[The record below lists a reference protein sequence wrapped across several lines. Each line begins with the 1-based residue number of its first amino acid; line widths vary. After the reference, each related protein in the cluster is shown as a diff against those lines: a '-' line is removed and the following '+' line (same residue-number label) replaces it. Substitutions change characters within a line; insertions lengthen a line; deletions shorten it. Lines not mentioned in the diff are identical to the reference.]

1 MNRPI
6 RVLSILEADVVTG
19 PAGNLL
25 RFAKA
30 ARASG
35 RAEVMF
41 ATYRRGDVSQQ
52 TAFQAAVNQAGFDLD
67 LIPERSPLDFRVIAG
82 LRDLLKKRN
91 PDIVQTHAVKSHFLM
106 GLIASNDRPKWIA
119 FHHGYTQPILRV
131 RVYNQFDRWSLRR
144 PDAIVT
150 VCQAFAGELQDRGV
164 ARDRITVIHNSIE
177 KAPESDSQ
185 AVDAIRS
192 ELGIAAGERVIV
204 AIGRLSAEKA
214 QSDLLTAVAQ
224 LIAGGQEKLRL
235 VIVGD
240 GPDKVKL
247 EEQSAR
253 LGLKDAAI
261 FAGFRSRPGPFFQ
274 LASVFVL
281 PSLSEGSP
289 NVLLEAMAANV
300 PIVATSVGGIPDTI
314 EDGVS
319 GLLTP
324 PRNPAALSSSIA
336 RILSEPALGAQLAA
350 EAHRQVSSRFS
361 PEIYRDRLLAV
372 YERQL
377 SA

>member
-1 MNRPI
+1 
-6 RVLSILEADVVTG
+6 
-19 PAGNLL
+19 
-25 RFAKA
+25 
-30 ARASG
+30 
-35 RAEVMF
+35 
-41 ATYRRGDVSQQ
+41 
-52 TAFQAAVNQAGFDLD
+52 
-67 LIPERSPLDFRVIAG
+67 
-82 LRDLLKKRN
+82 
-91 PDIVQTHAVKSHFLM
+91 
-106 GLIASNDRPKWIA
+106 
-119 FHHGYTQPILRV
+119 
-131 RVYNQFDRWSLRR
+131 
-144 PDAIVT
+144 
-150 VCQAFAGELQDRGV
+150 
-164 ARDRITVIHNSIE
+164 
-177 KAPESDSQ
+177 
-185 AVDAIRS
+185 
-192 ELGIAAGERVIV
+192 
-204 AIGRLSAEKA
+204 
-214 QSDLLTAVAQ
+214 
-224 LIAGGQEKLRL
+224 
-235 VIVGD
+235 
-240 GPDKVKL
+240 
-247 EEQSAR
+247 
-253 LGLKDAAI
+253 
-261 FAGFRSRPGPFFQ
+261 